1 MVASQSETSKVQH
14 RACTIENQVAP
25 HRTQHLVPCYVEI
38 AVILNGS
45 VRLSASAPG
54 VAGLL
59 LVMLRPNRLAAP
71 PASLKLL
78 RLLAVLLLLADARLE
93 ALLLMLALRALCAMP
108 RGAGSGCI
116 CGSGTPPQLSL
127 RERTGDEL

>member
-1 MVASQSETSKVQH
+1 M
-14 RACTIENQVAP
+14 
-25 HRTQHLVPCYVEI
+25 
-38 AVILNGS
+38 
-45 VRLSASAPG
+45 
-54 VAGLL
+54 L